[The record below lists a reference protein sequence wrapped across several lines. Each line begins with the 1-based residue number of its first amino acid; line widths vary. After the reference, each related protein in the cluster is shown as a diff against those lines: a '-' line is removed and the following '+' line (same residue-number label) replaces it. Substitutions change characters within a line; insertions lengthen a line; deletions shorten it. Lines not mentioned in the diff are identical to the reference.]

1 MKRFDALHP
10 AASAFY
16 FISVIIISV
25 FASNP
30 ILQATALAGGI
41 SFCAAIKKGGFL
53 KELLY
58 NLYCFDCLAP

>member
-41 SFCAAIKKGGFL
+41 SFALQLKKAAF
-53 KELLY
+53 
-58 NLYCFDCLAP
+58 